1 MRYKRLIKQRLSKTQ
16 IGNLK
21 DIKEY
26 YGFNDKK
33 AIHALEILNDEQ
45 IKKIKESLYKG
56 GKNKS

>member
-33 AIHALEILNDEQ
+33 AIHALEVLNNEQIEQ
-45 IKKIKESLYKG
+45 IKKRLYKG